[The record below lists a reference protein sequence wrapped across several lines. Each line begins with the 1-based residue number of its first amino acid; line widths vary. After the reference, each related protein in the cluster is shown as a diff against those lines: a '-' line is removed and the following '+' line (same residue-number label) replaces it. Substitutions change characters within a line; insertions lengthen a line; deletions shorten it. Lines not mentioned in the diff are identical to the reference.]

1 MKVSWYSVFSFL
13 LFLFRANGK
22 SKKETWMRTTSI
34 TVMVI
39 IPKVLFWK
47 LPDFNY
53 VQSSLRATLT
63 TFTSHIDKGIWKA
76 SCSWRFYGNGS
87 TCLPILSWVNIINRK
102 WAKVPGRLW
111 VVRKSNRVLW
121 RIFDLL
127 LYSFFSQTNL
137 VFKFRLKLIE

>member
-1 MKVSWYSVFSFL
+1 MKLSWYSVFSFL
-13 LFLFRANGK
+13 LFLFRANG
-22 SKKETWMRTTSI
+22 KKETWMRTTSI

-63 TFTSHIDKGIWKA
+63 TFTSHIDNGIWKA

-87 TCLPILSWVNIINRK
+87 ICLPILSWVNIINRK